1 MLTTGLTLYI
11 YNFMIML
18 SFEDKWE
25 PEAEQD
31 NPKVSDAEEGHDES
45 ERGVGE

>member
-1 MLTTGLTLYI
+1 MYI
-11 YNFMIML
+11 FMIML

-31 NPKVSDAEEGHDES
+31 NPKVSDAEEGNDES
-45 ERGVGE
+45 ERGMSKIPKH